1 MQKITEEY
9 LMGFVPERFLTD
21 ERYRNG
27 HINILAPKDGT
38 RVLGITFEEKA
49 FFDVLTE
56 VRDNHK
62 FEYSDERCIELAK
75 KIKLLI
81 DDTAVY
87 ADWLNNTNLRNKL
100 ASQLTVLIYKEG
112 YPPEWDEEVFKK
124 VLNQV
129 ENYKNNGTAKLKYTK
144 LENVED
150 DKDVRHL
157 IYNRLQMDAN
167 ISDMELQ
174 REVIEQYGER
184 YPDMSQNDWRHII
197 EDYTL
202 MVREAIL
209 TKAKEISM
217 RSEKLDMAAEH
228 SIEEN
233 EE

>member
-1 MQKITEEY
+1 MKTIEDEVTNITVILNIRKLCKLKFRSAVLLIVLY
-9 LMGFVPERFLTD
+9 LIKDFFKYFL
-21 ERYRNG
+21 
-27 HINILAPKDGT
+27 IPLWW
-38 RVLGITFEEKA
+38 VSF
-49 FFDVLTE
+49 
-56 VRDNHK
+56 
-62 FEYSDERCIELAK
+62 
-75 KIKLLI
+75 LI

-124 VLNQV
+124 VLDQV
-129 ENYKNNGTAKLKYTK
+129 ENYKKNGTSKLKFTK
-144 LENVED
+144 LANIED
-150 DKDVRHL
+150 DKDVRDL
-157 IYNRLQMDAN
+157 IFNRLHMDAN

-228 SIEEN
+228 SIEEAN
-233 EE
+233 KDE